1 MKKIY
6 VFSNDQAFIR
16 NIDRCL
22 NKIKYN
28 VTRVDIPVYEA
39 YRYICSH
46 PVDFIIVHSSY
57 IDNYYTLFDML
68 LNRKSCG
75 IIYVSRNLEYGNLY
89 NATNDLR
96 FYMIEPGK
104 EESLNDIITIMSRSI
119 IAIDK
124 INDELNIYKEKV
136 EETKL
141 VNKAKVYLIKGG
153 MTEDE
158 AYKFILNQAMNERIA
173 KIEVAKKILR
183 GDLIDSKD

>member
-28 VTRVDIPVYEA
+28 VTRIDIPVYEA

-158 AYKFILNQAMNERIA
+158 AYKFILNQAMDERIA